1 MKSKIIGKKQ
11 LLSFSLIFA
20 LGLSVYVNWYYTN
33 NYNDITEPETSESFN
48 LGEAQLVNSNNITD
62 NTSDY
67 FIKAKVNRTKA
78 HDEAIQNLEEI
89 IKNKDLDE
97 DTITLARTKLVNIS
111 EQIKTETDIENIIK
125 AQLDEENLVTL
136 NEDDIQ
142 IVMPN
147 GSVNDKSI
155 LKIRDVVFAK
165 TKLSADKIVI
175 IELK

>member
-33 NYNDITEPETSESFN
+33 NYNDISEPETSESFN

-67 FIKAKVNRTKA
+67 FIQAKVNRTKA

-111 EQIKTETDIENIIK
+111 EQIKIETDIENIIK
-125 AQLDEENLVTL
+125 AQLNEENLVTL
-136 NEDDIQ
+136 NDDDIEV
-142 IVMPN
+142 VMPK
-147 GSVNDKSI
+147 GTVNDESI
-155 LKIRDVVFAK
+155 LKIKDVIFAK